1 MKTRQTNVEMSTLE
15 LPLDYSPRVS
25 LRESADSLE
34 EDALAAQDDD
44 DRREMAFADAL
55 ADAQDEATRTTSER
69 MSMEQARALAL
80 ADLAELTG
88 HPVPIVAENLIPL
101 LTLLKADREA
111 GKQWPEM
118 RFAGPTTR
126 VAGYEVKD
134 AVRVCLAGE
143 DSRNPDCAYVKLGGK
158 KSRGLY
164 CGKIDP
170 SGIYDASHEAP
181 RWMPEFLSKI
191 AGAPTKWAAHYGHMT
206 GECSY
211 CGKVLTD
218 PPSVFFGYGPE
229 CARQRRLVHGVR
241 AMKAAL
247 WMSKATERA
256 LL

>member
-1 MKTRQTNVEMSTLE
+1 MKTRQTNVQMSTLE
-15 LPLDYSPRVS
+15 LPLDYSLS
-25 LRESADSLE
+25 AYLSESDDSLE
-34 EDALAAQDDD
+34 EDTLTAQDDCD
-44 DRREMAFADAL
+44 FREMLLADAL
-55 ADAQDEATRTTSER
+55 ADAQDKTARTTSEP
-69 MSMEQARALAL
+69 MSMEEARALAL
-80 ADLAELTG
+80 ADLAELTRC
-88 HPVPIVAENLIPL
+88 PPPIVAENLIPL

-126 VAGYEVKD
+126 VAGYEVKG

-170 SGIYDASHEAP
+170 SGIYYASHEAP
-181 RWMPEFLSKI
+181 QWMPEFLGKI

-229 CARQRRLVHGVR
+229 CARQRGLAHGVR

-247 WMSKATERA
+247 WKSQATERA